1 MLFHFLIIK
10 VIPFSAFYLNFF
22 SYSTFWWLEYFLFS
36 AFWTGFCYFTFWWRK
51 YFLFQ
56 RFPTVFGTDFEAFL
70 YVSVICPTD
79 WDGRPPAGIN
89 YFKLKIRRKSRL
101 CLVMQILWHSVHLFQ
116 IILRLY
122 IICYNWISDISYEN
136 KSLV

>member
-1 MLFHFLIIK
+1 MAKI
-10 VIPFSAFYLNFF
+10 FS
-22 SYSTFWWLEYFLFS
+22 
-36 AFWTGFCYFTFWWRK
+36 
-51 YFLFQ
+51 FQ

-101 CLVMQILWHSVHLFQ
+101 FFSDADFVALCSLIPNYFET
-116 IILRLY
+116 LY
-122 IICYNWISDISYEN
+122 N
-136 KSLV
+136 LL